1 MKLDPG
7 FNDRKLNVTLGYKQL
22 FKSLWKIISSGLLH
36 IYMREN
42 KMLLEFYWLN
52 LYKNID
58 I

>member
-7 FNDRKLNVTLGYKQL
+7 FNGRKLNVTLGYKQL
-22 FKSLWKIISSGLLH
+22 FKSLWKTTSSGLLH
-36 IYMREN
+36 VYMREN